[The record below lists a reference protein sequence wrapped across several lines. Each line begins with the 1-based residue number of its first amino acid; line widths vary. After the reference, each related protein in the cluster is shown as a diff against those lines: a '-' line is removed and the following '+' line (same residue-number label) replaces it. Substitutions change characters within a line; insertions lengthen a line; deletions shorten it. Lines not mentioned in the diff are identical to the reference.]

1 MRNKTLKRFG
11 AAFLAATM
19 VLSNFGSVSLV
30 QAAEET
36 SQEEYEIYPTP
47 HEMEYGEDSWL
58 LRSSALVTYESG
70 IDDATKARLE
80 ETLAMINMTM

>member
-36 SQEEYEIYPTP
+36 SQEE
-47 HEMEYGEDSWL
+47 
-58 LRSSALVTYESG
+58 
-70 IDDATKARLE
+70 
-80 ETLAMINMTM
+80 